1 MFNRAHAPFLT
12 TLFLLAAAA
21 PLAAQQLEIVEAAY
35 GSGNYQMNVAPKL
48 RGLVQNNVLEFTV
61 DPGLLGGD
69 PAPGSSKRLR
79 VVYRYGGRQSET
91 SAGDFERIRIPALA
105 GSGGVVS
112 PVTPTPAA
120 ASGGGFSLGDLW
132 GGNSASLRIVS
143 ARYGDPARSNDVRD
157 RLQNLVR
164 NDALSLKVDN
174 AAMGG
179 DPAVARDKTLQ
190 VVYEYRGTTF
200 QTAVKEGATLT
211 LPDSNARAVSTAT
224 PVAAA
229 APVTAATSS
238 QQSIRIV
245 TARYGGDNRF
255 NDVRDRLQ
263 AMAGSGGNVSVKV
276 ENAALG
282 GDPAVGKEKW
292 LEVAYEWNG
301 STYATHA
308 KEGQTLSLPDP
319 QAMLVSN
326 VVAQPAPTAAPVG
339 RGADTGGG
347 RNAGRR
353 PVGGPIVTPSGGREI
368 IPIGRTGGLRIFY
381 ARYGAPGQEIDVREQ
396 LRPLL
401 QPEALN
407 ITVGVDAMGGDPA
420 PGVLKTITVIYELR
434 GRTFEKS
441 ASDGQTLIL
450 P

>member
-1 MFNRAHAPFLT
+1 MLNRTHSAFLPA
-12 TLFLLAAAA
+12 LFLLAVSAV
-21 PLAAQQLEIVEAAY
+21 PLAAQQLEIVEASY
-35 GSGNYQMNVAPKL
+35 GAGNYQMNVAPKL
-48 RGLVQNNVLEFTV
+48 RGLMQNNVLDFSV

-69 PAPGSSKRLR
+69 PAPGSAKRLR
-79 VVYRYGGRQSET
+79 VVYRYGGRQAEM
-91 SAGDFERIRIPALA
+91 SAGDFERVRIPAL
-105 GSGGVVS
+105 SGGAVS
-112 PVTPTPAA
+112 PVTPTPVTPAPAA
-120 ASGGGFSLGDLW
+120 AGGFSLGDLW
-132 GGNSASLRIVS
+132 GGGNASLRIVS
-143 ARYGDPARSNDVRD
+143 ARYGDATRGSDVRD

-164 NDALSLKVDN
+164 NDALSLKIDN

-179 DPAVARDKTLQ
+179 DPAVARDKTLD
-190 VVYEYRGTTF
+190 VVYEYRGTSF

-211 LPDSNARAVSTAT
+211 LPDSNARAVSTQAPMAA
-224 PVAAA
+224 PVAATVA
-229 APVTAATSS
+229 GS
-238 QQSIRIV
+238 QQGIRIV

-263 AMAGSGGNVSVKV
+263 SLAGSGATVSMKV
-276 ENAALG
+276 ENGALG
-282 GDPAVGKEKW
+282 GDPAVGKDKW

-301 STYATHA
+301 STYATRA

-319 QAMLVSN
+319 QAMLVSDS
-326 VVAQPAPTAAPVG
+326 VTQPAAAPAG
-339 RGADTGGG
+339 RGADSGGG

-353 PVGGPIVTPSGGREI
+353 PAGGPIVTPSGGREI

-420 PGVLKTITVIYELR
+420 PGVLKTITVIYEMR

-441 ASDGQTLIL
+441 ATDGQTLIL